1 MLKNYINIAIR
12 SLKRQK
18 SYSLINVFGLSAGI
32 MACIV
37 IMLYVRDETS
47 YEKFY
52 PEAEKIFRVTS
63 VFETSGSAQR
73 VAISPARVSVVSNQS
88 IPEVEHITHMLDW
101 TVGRELL
108 IEVGDQTFIEKEV
121 YFADTSYFQVFQHRF
136 LEGDPSTALSEP
148 NVAVLTV
155 KMAQKYFGR
164 TSNVVG
170 EVIRFNNRDA
180 KITGVIEDFQG
191 KTSLAFDFLMSM
203 NTVRNQPLRRWF
215 PMNYFTYVKLPDQ
228 QAAETYLDKLN
239 AAIEEEMGDIFATQG
254 IDVWF
259 EIQPITEMHFDTT
272 KGSDYPEK
280 ISKSLVF
287 SLIAIAGFI
296 LLIACIN
303 YINLSTAKSEK
314 RAKEVGVRK
323 VLGAYRRQLIWQ
335 FYGETF
341 MVTLLA
347 VVIGVVLA
355 ELLMPFFNN
364 LAGTQLSIDL
374 LGDPY
379 LIPSLLTIVLMVSL
393 IAGSYPA
400 SFLSSFQPSSVLKG
414 SYRRRGGNLFRRVL
428 VTLQF
433 SVSVFLIIGTLI
445 IYNQLNFVQQKD
457 IGYNQE
463 QLVYMQLS
471 DRSARAAYN
480 SLKNGFKTITGVE
493 EITGSNNLISN
504 VVSGWGSVLEG
515 RPASAQVSFRG
526 MNGDQDFL
534 EAFGFDLLAGEGF
547 RQKSDWDSTVYYL
560 VNKTGIEALDL
571 NAEEAIGKR
580 FGLDS
585 TMMGT
590 IIGVIDD
597 FHLASMHQ
605 EIEPMAIYT
614 GPQNYKSLM
623 YAKVNMNR
631 LDQVKAEMRSV
642 WEEFVPNRPFDLK
655 FVDESVSALY
665 EKDRQL
671 GNIILSFTSLA
682 ITIGCLGL
690 FGLASYLAEK
700 RTKEIGIRK
709 VLGANVGMI
718 VYLLSQEY
726 LKVILIANLIGWPIA
741 YYSMDRWLAGFA
753 YRIDLSWYYFLM
765 AGIATVLV
773 AMITV
778 SYQSVKAAFSNPIKA
793 LRYE

>member
-1 MLKNYINIAIR
+1 MLKNYFNIAIR

-63 VFETSGSAQR
+63 VFETSGNAEQIA
-73 VAISPARVSVVSNQS
+73 VTPARVNHVSKTS
-88 IPEVEHITHMLDW
+88 IPEVEEITYMFDW
-101 TVGRELL
+101 TIGRELL
-108 IEVGDQTFIEKEV
+108 VEINERIFLETEV
-121 YFADTSYFQVFQHRF
+121 YFADSSYFKVFQHQF
-136 LEGDPSTALSEP
+136 LEGNPETALTEP
-148 NVAVLTV
+148 NGAVLTE
-155 KMAQKYFGR
+155 KTAMKYFGR
-164 TSNVVG
+164 TNDLVG
-170 EVIRFNNRDA
+170 KTLRINNRDA
-180 KITGVIEDFQG
+180 KVTGVIQDFQG

-203 NTVRNQPLRRWF
+203 RTAGNPPFQRWF
-215 PMNYFTYVKLPDQ
+215 PMNYFTYVKLADQ
-228 QAAETYLDKLN
+228 QTSETYLNKLN
-239 AAIEEEMGDIFATQG
+239 NIIDEEMSQAFAAQG
-254 IDVWF
+254 VAMWF
-259 EIQPITEMHFDTT
+259 EIQPITAMHFDTT

-280 ISKSLVF
+280 ISRNLVYSLV
-287 SLIAIAGFI
+287 AIAGFI

-347 VVIGVVLA
+347 VVTGVVLA

-364 LAGTQLSIDL
+364 LANTQLSIDL

-379 LIPSLLTIVLMVSL
+379 LIPSLLAIVVLVSV

-400 SFLSSFQPSSVLKG
+400 SFLSSFQPSRVLKG
-414 SYRRRGGNLFRRVL
+414 TYAPRGGNLFRRVL

-445 IYNQLNFVQQKD
+445 IYNQLNFVQKKD
-457 IGYNQE
+457 IGYDQE

-471 DRSARAAYN
+471 DTPSRRAYN
-480 SLKNGFKTITGVE
+480 SLKDGFKTITGVE
-493 EITGSNNLISN
+493 EVTGSNNLISN

-515 RPASAQVSFRG
+515 RPADAQVSFRG

-534 EAFGFDLLAGEGF
+534 EAFGFNLLAGEGF
-547 RQKSDWDSTVYYL
+547 QLKSDWDNTVYYL
-560 VNKTGIEALDL
+560 VNETGIKALDL
-571 NAEEAIGKR
+571 TAEEAIGKR

-590 IIGVIDD
+590 IIGVIED

-605 EIEPMAIYT
+605 EIEPLAVFT
-614 GPQNYKSLM
+614 GPQRFKNIM

-631 LDQVKAEMRSV
+631 LDQVKSEMQKV
-642 WEEFVPNRPFDLK
+642 WEEFVPGRPFDLK
-655 FVDESVSALY
+655 FVDETVRALY

-671 GNIILSFTSLA
+671 GRIILSFTSLA
-682 ITIGCLGL
+682 IAIGCLGL

-709 VLGANVGMI
+709 VLGANVGRI

-726 LKVILIANLIGWPIA
+726 LKVIVIANLIGWPLA
-741 YYSMDRWLAGFA
+741 YYFMDRWLTSFA
-753 YRIDLSWYYFLM
+753 YRIDLSWYYFLI
-765 AGIATVLV
+765 AGVATILV

-778 SYQSVKAAFSNPIKA
+778 SYQSVKAALSNPIKA